1 MLQRIGRYGLMLLF
15 ACCMAAGA
23 QAQWL
28 QGYIKDSVTH
38 FTVSGATITNTSR
51 NQRVLSDEKGFFRI
65 PASSNDLLYIFTPS
79 YKNDTLRYSPLFA
92 DTVDFFI
99 SPTGDLLPNVTV
111 QSKYNRYQLDSIDR
125 KIQFEENVGTR
136 VPVVSAPQ
144 SGAFGVGINLDRVF
158 KKKDKDKKG
167 YEKAYTD
174 YEKQAYVAY
183 RFSPHLVATY
193 TRLKGDDLR
202 TFLARYTPS
211 YEWLRA
217 HTSNDEIL
225 FYINDK
231 LKLFK
236 AARTTGQ
243 PTKAF

>member
-1 MLQRIGRYGLMLLF
+1 MLQRIGQYGLMMIV
-15 ACCMAAGA
+15 ACCLAVGA
-23 QAQWL
+23 EAQWL
-28 QGYIKDSVTH
+28 QGYLKDSVTH

-51 NQRVLSDEKGFFRI
+51 NERVTSDEKGFFRI
-65 PASSNDLLYIFTPS
+65 AVTSNDLLYIFAPS
-79 YKNDTLRYSPLFA
+79 YKADTLRFSPLFA
-92 DTVDFFI
+92 DTVDFFL

-125 KIQFEENVGTR
+125 KVQFEENRGTR

-158 KKKDKDKKG
+158 KKKEKEKKG
-167 YEKAYTD
+167 FEKAYTA
-174 YEKQAYVAY
+174 YEKEAYVAY
-183 RFSPHLVATY
+183 RFSPHLVAVY

-202 TFLARYTPS
+202 TFLNRYTPS

-217 HTSNDEIL
+217 HTANDEII

-236 AARTTGQ
+236 AAQENTKG
-243 PTKAF
+243 TKAF

>member
-1 MLQRIGRYGLMLLF
+1 MLQRLVRYGLMLLLT
-15 ACCMAAGA
+15 CMTAGV

-38 FTVSGATITNTSR
+38 FTISGAVINNTTR
-51 NQRVLSDEKGFFRI
+51 NQRVASDEKGFFRI
-65 PASSNDLLYIFTPS
+65 PVSTSDLLYIFAPS

-92 DTVDFFI
+92 DTVDFFL

-111 QSKYNRYQLDSIDR
+111 QSRYNRYQLDSIDR
-125 KIQFEENVGTR
+125 KISFEENIGTR

-167 YEKAYTD
+167 HEKAYTA
-174 YEKQAYVAY
+174 YEKEAYVAY

-193 TRLKGDDLR
+193 TRLKGDSLR
-202 TFLARYTPS
+202 TFLDRYTPS

-217 HTSNDEIL
+217 HTSNDEVL

-231 LKLFK
+231 LKLYK
-236 AARTTGQ
+236 AAQASTKE
-243 PTKAF
+243 TKAF

>member
-1 MLQRIGRYGLMLLF
+1 MFQRLGRYGLLMLLI
-15 ACCMAAGA
+15 CCMATGV

-38 FTVSGATITNTSR
+38 FAVSGATITNTAR
-51 NQRVLSDEKGFFRI
+51 NERATSDENGFFRI
-65 PASSNDLLYIFTPS
+65 ATLPSDLLYIFAPS
-79 YKNDTLRYSPLFA
+79 YKADTLRYSTLFA
-92 DTVDFFI
+92 DTVDFFL

-125 KIQFEENVGTR
+125 KIEFEEAIGTR

-158 KKKDKDKKG
+158 KKKDRDKKEHEKAFTA
-167 YEKAYTD
+167 YEK
-174 YEKQAYVAY
+174 EAYVSY
-183 RFSPHLVATY
+183 RFSPHLVAMY

-202 TFLARYTPS
+202 TFLARYTPT

-217 HTSNDEIL
+217 HTSNDEII

-236 AARTTGQ
+236 AAKAGSKA
-243 PTKAF
+243 TKAF